1 MGVRSG
7 AGICDTL
14 KFTLDKEKYSCIQLF
29 LVWFLSSWQMAGGGY
44 SLSEANYLLGQ
55 KIFQKIRQDIIIGR
69 YSRNEELKELL
80 IASEMGVSR
89 TPVREALRQL
99 EREGLVAIIPNKG
112 TYVVGITTQD
122 MKDIYD
128 IRAALEGL
136 CVRQAANIATAEQI
150 EALEEILYL
159 AEYHLQKG
167 HKKQVAELGS
177 KFHDILYEAGGSRML
192 KRILQNYYLY
202 LEQVR
207 MFLFTIPGKVREDIR
222 EHWQILEAIKEQNG
236 EKAEHA
242 VSRHIANVIK
252 LIDSYGWENITG
264 GQKDGQD

>member
-1 MGVRSG
+1 M
-7 AGICDTL
+7 
-14 KFTLDKEKYSCIQLF
+14 
-29 LVWFLSSWQMAGGGY
+29 
-44 SLSEANYLLGQ
+44 SEANYLLGQ

-122 MKDIYD
+122 MRDIYD
-128 IRAALEGL
+128 IRVALEGL
-136 CVRQAANIATAEQI
+136 CVRQAADIATAGQI

-159 AEYHLQKG
+159 AEYHLKKG
-167 HKKQVAELGS
+167 HRKQVVELSG
-177 KFHDILYEAGGSRML
+177 KFHEILYEASGNRML
-192 KRILQNYYLY
+192 KRVLQNYYLY
-202 LEQVR
+202 LDQVR
-207 MFLFTIPGKVREDIR
+207 MFLFNVPGKIREVIG
-222 EHWQILEAIKEQNG
+222 EHWQILEAIKERNG

-242 VSRHIANVIK
+242 VSMHIANVIK

-264 GQKDGQD
+264 GQNDGQN

>member
-1 MGVRSG
+1 MGAASG
-7 AGICDTL
+7 ACICDTL
-14 KFTLDKEKYSCIQLF
+14 KFTLDKEKCSCIQLF
-29 LVWFLSSWQMAGGGY
+29 LVWFLSSWQMTGGGY

-55 KIFQKIRQDIIIGR
+55 KIFQKIRQDIIAGK
-69 YSRNEELKELL
+69 YSRDEELKELL

-112 TYVVGITTQD
+112 TYVVGITVQD

-128 IRAALEGL
+128 IRAVLERL
-136 CVRQAANIATAEQI
+136 CVRQVANIATVGQI

-159 AEYHLQKG
+159 AEYHLKKG
-167 HKKQVAELGS
+167 HRKQVVELSG
-177 KFHDILYEAGGSRML
+177 KFHEILYEASGNRML
-192 KRILQNYYLY
+192 GRVLQNYYLY

-207 MFLFTIPGKVREDIR
+207 MFLFTIPGKFGEVIG
-222 EHWQILEAIKEQNG
+222 EHRQILEAIKEQDG
-236 EKAEHA
+236 EKAEQA
-242 VSRHIANVIK
+242 VGKHIGNVMK

-264 GQKDGQD
+264 GQKDG

>member
-1 MGVRSG
+1 M
-7 AGICDTL
+7 
-14 KFTLDKEKYSCIQLF
+14 
-29 LVWFLSSWQMAGGGY
+29 
-44 SLSEANYLLGQ
+44 SEANYLLGQ

-122 MKDIYD
+122 MRDIYD
-128 IRAALEGL
+128 IRVALEGL
-136 CVRQAANIATAEQI
+136 CVRQAADIATAGQI

-159 AEYHLQKG
+159 AEYHLKKG
-167 HKKQVAELGS
+167 HKKQVVELSG
-177 KFHDILYEAGGSRML
+177 KFHEILYEASGNRML
-192 KRILQNYYLY
+192 KRVLQNYYLY
-202 LEQVR
+202 LDQVR
-207 MFLFTIPGKVREDIR
+207 MFLFNVPGKIREVIG
-222 EHWQILEAIKEQNG
+222 EHWQILEAIKERNG

-242 VSRHIANVIK
+242 VSMHIANVIK

-264 GQKDGQD
+264 GQNDGQN

>member
-1 MGVRSG
+1 M
-7 AGICDTL
+7 
-14 KFTLDKEKYSCIQLF
+14 
-29 LVWFLSSWQMAGGGY
+29 
-44 SLSEANYLLGQ
+44 SEANYLLGQ
-55 KIFQKIRQDIIIGR
+55 KIFQKIRQDIIAGR

-80 IASEMGVSR
+80 IAAEMGVSR

-136 CVRQAANIATAEQI
+136 CVRQAVAVATAEQI

-159 AEYHLQKG
+159 AEYHLKKG
-167 HKKQVAELGS
+167 HKKQVAELCG
-177 KFHDILYEAGGSRML
+177 KFHEILYEAGGNRML
-192 KRILQNYYLY
+192 KRVLHNYYLY
-202 LEQVR
+202 LDQAR
-207 MFLFTIPGKVREDIR
+207 MFLFTIPDRIWEVIG
-222 EHWQILEAIKEQNG
+222 EHWQILEAVKEQNG
-236 EKAEHA
+236 EKAELA
-242 VSRHIANVIK
+242 VSRHIANVVK

-264 GQKDGQD
+264 GQKDGQN